1 MRRFAAC
8 LLLLIAPVALRATV
22 ILPIEFRE
30 LVTTSQVI
38 VHGRVTDIRSA
49 YVDGRTSIQTFVT
62 IAADDYLKGD
72 LGEYVTF
79 FVPGG
84 QIGPYRTVFVGAPE
98 FREGDALVL
107 FLKSSG
113 SPVPYIVGLSQG
125 AYRVVVD
132 QRGRH
137 MVTTPVVMSRQ
148 EGATER
154 VVRGDPARQPITI
167 EAFRGVVRDVIAAQ
181 GAGR

>member
-1 MRRFAAC
+1 MRRLAAC

-38 VHGRVTDIRSA
+38 VHGHVTDIRSA

-84 QIGPYRTVFVGAPE
+84 QIGQYRTVFVGAPE
-98 FREGDALVL
+98 FHEGDEVVL
-107 FLKSSG
+107 FLRRNGSG
-113 SPVPYIVGLSQG
+113 LPFVAGLSQG
-125 AYRVVVD
+125 VYRVVPD
-132 QRGRH
+132 SSGQPI
-137 MVTTPVVMSRQ
+137 VTTPVVMAKGIADR
-148 EGATER
+148 EPI
-154 VVRGDPARQPITI
+154 VRGDPARRPLPLD
-167 EAFRGVVRDVIAAQ
+167 EFRSAVRQVLGGVRQ
-181 GAGR
+181 